1 MQQEINLLKNY
12 PRAKR
17 DLAQRLEEKTEEDR
31 KIARQFGQEFF
42 DGDRKVGYGGH
53 YYSERFWKPV
63 VPDFVEF
70 YDLQDGATI
79 LDVGCAK
86 GFMLYDFK
94 QYNPT
99 FEIRGID
106 ISEYAIANAKAE
118 IKDFVQVASAD
129 DLPFEDNSFD
139 LVIAINTIHNL
150 EKDACKKALKEMM
163 RVSKKDA
170 FTINDAYRNN
180 EEKKRMNAWNLT
192 GLTYMHTEEW
202 KTFFQEASY
211 TGDYYWFIP

>member
-1 MQQEINLLKNY
+1 MQQEIDLLKNY

-17 DLAQRLEEKTEEDR
+17 DLTKRLEEKTEQDR
-31 KIARQFGQEFF
+31 SIARQFGKDFF

-53 YYSERFWKPV
+53 YYHERFWKPV
-63 VPDFVEF
+63 IPDFVQF
-70 YDLQDGATI
+70 YNLKDGAKI

-99 FEIRGID
+99 FEVKGID
-106 ISEYAIANAKAE
+106 ISEYAITHAKDE
-118 IKDFVQVASAD
+118 IKDCVQVASAD
-129 DLPFEDNSFD
+129 QLPFEDNYFD

-150 EKDACKKALKEMM
+150 EREACKKALQEMI

-170 FTINDAYRNN
+170 FTINDAYHN
-180 EEKKRMNAWNLT
+180 EEEQTRMNAWNLT
-192 GLTYMHTEEW
+192 ALTYMHTEEW
-202 KTFFQEASY
+202 KVFFQEAGY